1 MDMRIEPI
9 NLPRLRMEELHGFL
23 REVLSVSYGLLTE
36 AEDVSLLDKLSAAV
50 DEYAAALRQDQKSAL
65 TPSLQAAD
73 AAAEEALRG
82 TRTYIKALRADPDKA
97 AAAVARSMF
106 EQCFFRYEEPSGLSV
121 LEKYGMYAIILRLL
135 EEWPAEERGLLGLD
149 RWVARMRR
157 CYDRYEELREERAYE
172 NVDYI
177 VGLST
182 TTRIAVEGAYRS
194 FVRSINA
201 FVVVHGEERYAELV
215 DTLNL
220 IIGKMKAV
228 IAARR
233 TRAANAG
240 RKEQAGS

>member
-23 REVLSVSYGLLTE
+23 REVLSSSYGLLTE

-50 DEYAAALRQDQKSAL
+50 DEYAAALRQEQKSAL
-65 TPSLQAAD
+65 TPSLQEAD

-82 TRTYIKALRADPDKA
+82 ARAYIKALRADPDEA

-106 EQCFFRYEEPSGLSV
+106 EQCFFRYEDPSNLSV
-121 LEKYGMYAIILRLL
+121 LERYGMYAIILELL
-135 EEWPAEERGLLGLD
+135 EKWPAEERGLLELD

-157 CYDRYEELREERAYE
+157 CYDRYEALREERAYE
-172 NVDYI
+172 AVDYI

-182 TTRIAVEGAYRS
+182 TTRIAVEEAYRS
-194 FVRSINA
+194 FVRSIDA
-201 FVVVHGEERYAELV
+201 FAVVYGEERYAELV
-215 DTLNL
+215 GTLNV
-220 IIGKMKAV
+220 IVGKMKAV

-233 TRAANAG
+233 TRAANAD
-240 RKEQAGS
+240 KEERAGL